1 MNRSAVTP
9 TKVHEK
15 KIKKSFKK
23 LLTNQLP
30 YGILYIENILNE
42 ASFKITYYLV
52 IFSITGVLSCPKSPC
67 VTYIARNLN

>member
-9 TKVHEK
+9 YKSTWK

-23 LLTNQLP
+23 LLTNLLP

-42 ASFKITYYLV
+42 ASFKITYYPV
-52 IFSITGVLSCPKSPC
+52 FFVITGVLSCPKSPC
-67 VTYIARNLN
+67 VIYIAQNLN

>member
-9 TKVHEK
+9 TKVHE
-15 KIKKSFKK
+15 KKSFKK

-42 ASFKITYYLV
+42 ASFKITYYPV
-52 IFSITGVLSCPKSPC
+52 VF
-67 VTYIARNLN
+67 

>member
-15 KIKKSFKK
+15 KNKKSFKK

-30 YGILYIENILNE
+30 YGMLYIENILNE
-42 ASFKITYYLV
+42 ASFKITY
-52 IFSITGVLSCPKSPC
+52 
-67 VTYIARNLN
+67 